1 MAHIIVKDSHSLTKT
16 AKSIFL
22 DLAEVAIKDRGLFSV
37 ALAGGSTPEPLYLA
51 LGDDQERVGWQKI
64 HLFWGDERNVP
75 ADHPESNFRMVNE
88 ALVKKIAIPA
98 ENVHR
103 VPAEK
108 SVDEAAATYEEELKE
123 FFRSDWPRFD
133 LVLLG
138 MGADGHTASLFP
150 HSAGIV
156 DENRWF
162 IANFA
167 PSREVWRLTLTK
179 NAINAA
185 RNILILVKGVQ
196 KAPMVADVLTGEFKP
211 TEKPIQL
218 IKPIAGQ
225 LTWLLD
231 REAASMLPP
240 ELLR

>member
-1 MAHIIVKDSHSLTKT
+1 MAHIIVQDSQSLAKT

-22 DLAEVAIKDRGLFSV
+22 DLAEVAIKNRGLFSV
-37 ALAGGSTPEPLYLA
+37 ALAGGSTPEPLYRA
-51 LGDDQERVGWQKI
+51 LGDEQERVGWQKI

-108 SVDEAAATYEEELKE
+108 SVDEVAATYEEELKE

-150 HSAGIV
+150 HSEGIV

-196 KAPMVADVLTGEFKP
+196 KAPMVADVLTGEFNP